1 MTPRLNAGAEEGKE
15 EQMSVGGENLI
26 LMLMLMLILSVPKSM
41 LCFLL

>member
-15 EQMSVGGENLI
+15 EQMSVGGENL
-26 LMLMLMLILSVPKSM
+26 MLMLMLILSVPKSM